1 MPILE
6 DDIQV
11 VASAVMDDVPEGGG
25 APSGV
30 VIADGASNG
39 IFEDVTDLDAANGN
53 VSLRK
58 TFLRI
63 NTPTTDKYMGAN
75 VIVAAEPGDPLLSM
89 TLFQSPDFFATRAA
103 AASRLESYLSAGGA
117 WNGYLYGLHVAGQK
131 IVQFIQRVGSELPK
145 IGAVFALVQDE
156 GLVGQALQYVR
167 VKRCTYQAMTF
178 DDGAT
183 EANEFVRWVVSC
195 EIDAPLVRDFKG
207 YEAGRQVRNV
217 SLAGRTIVRTTIV
230 ADAARYYGIAK
241 LVQAAAREQSQ
252 VKVASIFTQLVPSSE
267 VEVPIADAAPN
278 GAIVAPVRAATG
290 ELTTSIPV
298 LNATTAGYLGGAIMP
313 GTLRGASGANNML
326 IDKGDGSLF
335 DTAGQVGSIDYQNG
349 IVSVTAGSY
358 GGDFAFAPAAYQ
370 SVTSESASVSFTAES
385 RPGSIALSIIPPPP
399 AGTLTYTYI
408 AQGKRYVL
416 RDDGSGALRGDDPA
430 YGAGKLNLATGGVT
444 ITMGALPDA
453 PSLGVL
459 SWAPAVT
466 VAKGYNGTVKAG
478 YALSFGV
485 AIAPAACTLA
495 WDDGQART
503 ATIST
508 AGVVSGAATGSITW
522 ATGELDFR
530 PTVPVP
536 AGTVVS
542 LTYKEPVTATSTPIT
557 LSLLDQGT
565 SLEATLAGGC
575 APGGFR
581 GQVAIVSKMGDWLTQ
596 WSDSSV
602 RTIEDDGAGGINL
615 IAITSG
621 GAKTNVHI
629 GTINYSTGVIRV
641 DKTFPLP
648 GQAPVKYSTYDRI
661 SQTFSVET
669 KPASNNEIQIAPGIT
684 GVIAAG
690 TATATEHTVQATT
703 GALRFELPRA
713 GGARFVSGSINLVW
727 GSRRYVDRAG
737 RMVHTINPAT
747 GAGVDGGSIDYQSG
761 VFTPSDYTG
770 ISTTSATLAS
780 SAEQSGLAYLAGGC
794 FLTPVS
800 PVRAG
805 QLSIVATLADGAT
818 LVSATFASTGY
829 LVSDHA
835 VGLCDYTNG
844 IAQVWFRSLT
854 EVPGVSTVVDLTDY
868 HIPGVSTIH
877 AVPALAD
884 SFRFNCVGYSFL
896 PVDASVMGIDPVRL
910 PSDGRV
916 PIFTDG
922 GMVVVHNTQTTTAR
936 TVANGDTIDCGRTR
950 VARAILRG
958 VDGQRIKT
966 GFTADL
972 DAGVLTITNTTGWA
986 QPVRVEHRIEDFV
999 KVLSVDINGTLT
1011 LARKLS
1017 HDFPQAGSG
1026 VSSCMILG
1034 DLKARVS
1041 SAFDQKTWS
1050 GQWSD
1055 ALSGDAATASYD
1067 TIHNPIEVTNAGAF
1081 TERWAVVFTNA
1092 TEFYLMGEH
1101 LGIVASGNTATDF
1114 APVNPSSNTP
1124 YMTIRAAGWGAGWS
1138 VGNVLRINTIGAIVP
1153 IWQVLT
1159 CQMGV
1164 LTNTQFNPSTQIRG
1178 NVDRP

>member
-11 VASAVMDDVPEGGG
+11 VSSAVMDDVPEGGG

-30 VIADGASNG
+30 VVVDGASNG

-89 TLFQSPDFFATRAA
+89 TLFQSPDFFATRTAA
-103 AASRLESYLSAGGA
+103 VSRLESYLSAGGA

-156 GLVGQALQYVR
+156 GLVGQTLQYVR
-167 VKRCTYQAMTF
+167 VKRCTYQALTF

-183 EANEFVRWVVSC
+183 ETNEFVRWVVSC

-217 SLAGRTIVRTTIV
+217 GLAGRTIVRTTIV

-267 VEVPIADAAPN
+267 VEVPIVDAAPN
-278 GAIVAPVRAATG
+278 GAIVAPVRTATG
-290 ELTTSIPV
+290 EITVSIPV
-298 LNATTAGYLGGAIMP
+298 LTAGTSGYLGGSIMP
-313 GTLRGASGANNML
+313 GTLRGASAGNNL
-326 IDKGDGSLF
+326 LTDKGDGSLA
-335 DTAGQVGSIDYQNG
+335 DESGQIGSIDYQNG
-349 IVSVTAGSY
+349 IVSVAGGSY

-370 SVTSESASVSFTAES
+370 AVTSESASVSFTAES

-399 AGTLTYTYI
+399 PGTLSYTYI
-408 AQGKRYVL
+408 SQGKRYVL

-430 YGAGKLNLATGGVT
+430 YGAGKLNLVTGGVT

-466 VAKGYNGTVKAG
+466 VSQGYTGTVKAG
-478 YALSFGV
+478 YPLAFGV
-485 AIAPAACTLA
+485 PIAPAACTLS
-495 WDDGQART
+495 WNDGQART
-503 ATIST
+503 ASISA
-508 AGVVSGAATGSITW
+508 AGVVSGAATGRITW
-522 ATGELDFR
+522 ATGEMVFE
-530 PTVPVP
+530 PAVPVP
-536 AGTVVS
+536 ADTVVS
-542 LTYKEPVTATSTPIT
+542 LTYKEPVSATVTPVT
-557 LSLLDQGT
+557 LTLLDQGT
-565 SLEATLAGGC
+565 SLEATLSGGC
-575 APGGFR
+575 APRAFR
-581 GQVAIVSKMGDWLTQ
+581 GQVTIITRVGDLIVSFST
-596 WSDSSV
+596 SV
-602 RTIEDDGAGGINL
+602 RTIEDDGAGGIDL
-615 IAITSG
+615 IAITSAG
-621 GAKTNVHI
+621 QRTAVHI
-629 GTINYSTGVIRV
+629 GTIVYATGVIRI
-641 DKTFPLP
+641 DKNMALP
-648 GQAPVKYSTYDRI
+648 GQAPIKYLTYDRV
-661 SQTFSVET
+661 SSTFSQES

-690 TATATEHTVQATT
+690 TATATEHTVQATV
-703 GALRFELPRA
+703 GALRFDLPRG

-727 GSRRYVDRAG
+727 GGRRYVDRAG
-737 RMVHTINPAT
+737 RMVHTINAAT
-747 GAGVDGGSIDYQSG
+747 GAGVDGGGIDYQSG
-761 VFTPSDYTG
+761 VFTPSDHTG

-950 VARAILRG
+950 LARAIVRG
-958 VDGQRIKT
+958 ADGQRIKT